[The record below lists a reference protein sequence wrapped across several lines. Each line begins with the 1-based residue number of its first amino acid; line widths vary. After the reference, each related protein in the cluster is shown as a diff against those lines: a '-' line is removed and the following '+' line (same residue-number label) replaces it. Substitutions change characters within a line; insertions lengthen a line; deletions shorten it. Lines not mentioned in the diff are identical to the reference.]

1 MMYEGVRGALPS
13 DDAQKAAGENPPFQ
27 IRETSDW
34 QAHAADLET
43 EMLRR
48 DMCLRVIDWPENQ
61 RRHRSRVLRQG
72 D

>member
-34 QAHAADLET
+34 QAHAADLEKPKCFGAICVF
-43 EMLRR
+43 E
-48 DMCLRVIDWPENQ
+48 
-61 RRHRSRVLRQG
+61 S
-72 D
+72 